1 MKTREKFQPVTDGR
15 NEIFEVFR
23 KKQGDLDI
31 IGVERQGLIYYIILL
46 GGFNSHKAW
55 VSIMMDGEV
64 KSILDG
70 LLDTSIGTIEV
81 LAQKCPLLSQ
91 SILDGLDKRFNNGAF
106 INVAGDW
113 FFNRDFWFSMDTE
126 AWVNLSTEVCFE
138 LIERCTQMLNEFSNF
153 KGFSFSEKAK
163 ISAKDVYRGYK
174 KIRPYIAIAKIAIP
188 H

>member
-55 VSIMMDGEV
+55 VSIMMDGEM

-70 LLDTSIGTIEV
+70 LLS
-81 LAQKCPLLSQ
+81 
-91 SILDGLDKRFNNGAF
+91 
-106 INVAGDW
+106 
-113 FFNRDFWFSMDTE
+113 
-126 AWVNLSTEVCFE
+126 
-138 LIERCTQMLNEFSNF
+138 SN
-153 KGFSFSEKAK
+153 
-163 ISAKDVYRGYK
+163 
-174 KIRPYIAIAKIAIP
+174 

>member
-55 VSIMMDGEV
+55 VSIMMDGEM

-70 LLDTSIGTIEV
+70 FAGYIHW
-81 LAQKCPLLSQ
+81 
-91 SILDGLDKRFNNGAF
+91 NN
-106 INVAGDW
+106 
-113 FFNRDFWFSMDTE
+113 R
-126 AWVNLSTEVCFE
+126 ST
-138 LIERCTQMLNEFSNF
+138 
-153 KGFSFSEKAK
+153 
-163 ISAKDVYRGYK
+163 SAKVSSAFSIDT
-174 KIRPYIAIAKIAIP
+174 
-188 H
+188 